1 MSRNE
6 PDDAELEALLS
17 RCAAGDRAALET
29 LYARVA
35 PILLAVLMRILRR
48 RDAAEDALQ
57 DVFVSVWQRARQFD
71 PIRGR
76 ALAWLVSMARYR
88 AIDLQRAT
96 RPAVALSEVST
107 REPQLQSEGPAESGD
122 MLGTGALL
130 LRCLEQIAA
139 PQRRC
144 LMLAYEEGLTHN
156 EIARAVN
163 EPLGTVKSWV
173 RRSLTSKPSCWIVS
187 PPSTHSARCAVA
199 PAVASS
205 VCASTAP
212 RHAARFIAGKITGAP
227 SAAR

>member
-1 MSRNE
+1 MSRHE

-17 RCAAGDRAALET
+17 RCAAGDRAALAT
-29 LYARVA
+29 LYALVA
-35 PILLAVLMRILRR
+35 PILLAVLIRMLRR

-57 DVFVSVWQRARQFD
+57 DVFVNVWQRARQFD

-96 RPAVALSEVST
+96 RPAVAVSEVST
-107 REPQLQSEGPAESGD
+107 LEPQLQSEDPAESSD

-130 LRCLEQIAA
+130 WRCLEQIAA

-144 LMLAYEEGLTHN
+144 LMLAYEQGLTHS

-173 RRSLTSKPSCWIVS
+173 RRSLI
-187 PPSTHSARCAVA
+187 ALRRCLE
-199 PAVASS
+199 S
-205 VCASTAP
+205 
-212 RHAARFIAGKITGAP
+212 
-227 SAAR
+227 

>member
-1 MSRNE
+1 MSRAGEGQPTQPVHE
-6 PDDAELEALLS
+6 PDAAELEALLA
-17 RCAAGDRAALET
+17 RCAAGDRAGLET

-35 PILLAVLMRILRR
+35 PILLAVLLRMLKR

-76 ALAWLVSMARYR
+76 PLAWLVSMARYR
-88 AIDLQRAT
+88 AIDLQRAA
-96 RPAVALSEVST
+96 RPAVALTELSALEA
-107 REPQLQSEGPAESGD
+107 QLQSEEPLDGGEV
-122 MLGTGALL
+122 LGTGALL

-144 LMLAYEEGLTHN
+144 LMLAYQEGLTHS

-173 RRSLTSKPSCWIVS
+173 RRSLL
-187 PPSTHSARCAVA
+187 ALRRCLE
-199 PAVASS
+199 S
-205 VCASTAP
+205 
-212 RHAARFIAGKITGAP
+212 
-227 SAAR
+227 

>member
-6 PDDAELEALLS
+6 PDGAELEALLS
-17 RCAAGDRAALET
+17 RCAAGDRSALET

-35 PILLAVLMRILRR
+35 PILLAVLMRMLKR

-57 DVFVSVWQRARQFD
+57 DVFVNVWQRARQFD

-76 ALAWLVSMARYR
+76 PLAWLVSMARYR

-96 RPAVALSEVST
+96 RPAVPMSEVSAL
-107 REPQLQSEGPAESGD
+107 EPQLQSEGPDENSD
-122 MLGTGALL
+122 VLGSGALL
-130 LRCLEQIAA
+130 WRCLEQIAA

-144 LMLAYEEGLTHN
+144 LMLAYEEGLTHS

-173 RRSLTSKPSCWIVS
+173 RRSLI
-187 PPSTHSARCAVA
+187 ALRRCLE
-199 PAVASS
+199 S
-205 VCASTAP
+205 
-212 RHAARFIAGKITGAP
+212 
-227 SAAR
+227 

>member
-1 MSRNE
+1 MSRGE

-17 RCAAGDRAALET
+17 RCAAGDRTALET
-29 LYARVA
+29 LYSRVA
-35 PILLAVLMRILRR
+35 PVLLAVLMRILRR

-88 AIDLQRAT
+88 AIDLQRAA
-96 RPAVALSEVST
+96 RPAVALSEVSSL
-107 REPQLQSEGPAESGD
+107 EPQLQSEGPPDAGE
-122 MLGTGALL
+122 MLGTGVSLW
-130 LRCLEQIAA
+130 RCLEQLAA

-144 LMLAYEEGLTHN
+144 LMLAYEEGLTHS

-173 RRSLTSKPSCWIVS
+173 RRSLI
-187 PPSTHSARCAVA
+187 ALRRCLE
-199 PAVASS
+199 S
-205 VCASTAP
+205 
-212 RHAARFIAGKITGAP
+212 
-227 SAAR
+227 

>member
-1 MSRNE
+1 MSRAGEGQPTQPLHE
-6 PDDAELEALLS
+6 PDAAELEALLT
-17 RCAAGDRAALET
+17 RCAAGDRAALES

-35 PILLAVLMRILRR
+35 PILLAVLIRMLRR
-48 RDAAEDALQ
+48 RDVAEDALQ

-76 ALAWLVSMARYR
+76 PLAWLVSMARYR
-88 AIDLQRAT
+88 AIDLQRSA
-96 RPAVALSEVST
+96 RPAVALTGLSALEA
-107 REPQLQSEGPAESGD
+107 QLQSEDPLDAGE

-144 LMLAYEEGLTHN
+144 LMLAYQEGLTHS

-173 RRSLTSKPSCWIVS
+173 RRSLL
-187 PPSTHSARCAVA
+187 ALRRCLE
-199 PAVASS
+199 S
-205 VCASTAP
+205 
-212 RHAARFIAGKITGAP
+212 
-227 SAAR
+227 

>member
-1 MSRNE
+1 MSLEGGDQPLRRQIDG
-6 PDDAELEALLS
+6 PDSAELETLLK
-17 RCAAGDRAALET
+17 RCAAGDRSALET

-35 PILLAVLMRILRR
+35 PILLAVLLRMLRR
-48 RDAAEDALQ
+48 RDVAEDALQ

-88 AIDLQRAT
+88 AIDLQRAA
-96 RPAVALSEVST
+96 RPALALSEVST
-107 REPQLQSEGPAESGD
+107 LEPQLQSEGPAESSE

-144 LMLAYEEGLTHN
+144 LMLAYEDGLTHS

-173 RRSLTSKPSCWIVS
+173 RRSLI
-187 PPSTHSARCAVA
+187 ALRRCLE
-199 PAVASS
+199 S
-205 VCASTAP
+205 
-212 RHAARFIAGKITGAP
+212 
-227 SAAR
+227 

>member
-1 MSRNE
+1 MSRAQVEQPTHRPVNE
-6 PDDAELEALLS
+6 PDGAELEALLS
-17 RCAAGDRAALET
+17 RCAAGDRSALEI
-29 LYARVA
+29 LYTRVA
-35 PILLAVLMRILRR
+35 PILLAVLMRMLRR

-88 AIDLQRAT
+88 AIDMQRAA
-96 RPAVALSEVST
+96 RPAVALNDASAL
-107 REPQLQSEGPAESGD
+107 EPQLQSEGPLDAGE

-130 LRCLEQIAA
+130 LRCLEQLAA

-144 LMLAYEEGLTHN
+144 LMLAYHEGRTHS

-173 RRSLTSKPSCWIVS
+173 RRSLLALRKCLEP
-187 PPSTHSARCAVA
+187 
-199 PAVASS
+199 
-205 VCASTAP
+205 
-212 RHAARFIAGKITGAP
+212 
-227 SAAR
+227 

>member
-1 MSRNE
+1 MSRSE
-6 PDDAELEALLS
+6 PDGAEIEALLS

-48 RDAAEDALQ
+48 RDVAEDALQ
-57 DVFVSVWQRARQFD
+57 DVFVSVWQRAHQFD

-88 AIDLQRAT
+88 AIDLQRAA
-96 RPAVALSEVST
+96 RPALRLSEVSAL
-107 REPQLQSEGPAESGD
+107 EPQLQSESPLEGGE

-130 LRCLEQIAA
+130 MRCLEQIAA

-144 LMLAYEEGLTHN
+144 LMLAYEEGLTHS

-173 RRSLTSKPSCWIVS
+173 RRSLM
-187 PPSTHSARCAVA
+187 ALRRCLE
-199 PAVASS
+199 S
-205 VCASTAP
+205 
-212 RHAARFIAGKITGAP
+212 
-227 SAAR
+227 

>member
-1 MSRNE
+1 MSRAEAEPPSQRPANE
-6 PDDAELEALLS
+6 PDSAELEALLA
-17 RCAAGDRAALET
+17 RCAAGDRTALET

-35 PILLAVLMRILRR
+35 PILLAVLTRILKR

-57 DVFVSVWQRARQFD
+57 DVFVSVWQRAGQFD

-76 ALAWLVSMARYR
+76 PLAWLVSMARYR

-96 RPAVALSEVST
+96 RPALALSEVST
-107 REPQLQSEGPAESGD
+107 LEPQLQWQGPAEGGEL
-122 MLGTGALL
+122 LGTGALL

-144 LMLAYEEGLTHN
+144 LLLAYQDGLTHS

-173 RRSLTSKPSCWIVS
+173 RRSLL
-187 PPSTHSARCAVA
+187 ALRRCLE
-199 PAVASS
+199 S
-205 VCASTAP
+205 
-212 RHAARFIAGKITGAP
+212 
-227 SAAR
+227 

>member
-1 MSRNE
+1 MSRQPVPE
-6 PDDAELEALLS
+6 PESAELEALLA

-29 LYARVA
+29 LYARVG
-35 PILLAVLMRILRR
+35 PILLAVLMRMLRR

-76 ALAWLVSMARYR
+76 PLAWLVSMARYR
-88 AIDLQRAT
+88 AIDLQRAA
-96 RPAVALSEVST
+96 RPAVALSELSAL
-107 REPQLQSEGPAESGD
+107 EPQLQSDGPAEGSE

-144 LMLAYEEGLTHN
+144 LMLAYEEGLTHS

-173 RRSLTSKPSCWIVS
+173 RRSLL
-187 PPSTHSARCAVA
+187 ALRRCLE
-199 PAVASS
+199 P
-205 VCASTAP
+205 
-212 RHAARFIAGKITGAP
+212 
-227 SAAR
+227 

>member
-1 MSRNE
+1 MRRAAGGEPTQPPAHE
-6 PDDAELEALLS
+6 PDGAELEALLA
-17 RCAAGDRAALET
+17 RCAAGDRAALEI
-29 LYARVA
+29 LYTRVA
-35 PILLAVLMRILRR
+35 PLLLAVLVRMLRR
-48 RDAAEDALQ
+48 RDLAEDALQ

-88 AIDLQRAT
+88 AIDLQRAA

-107 REPQLQSEGPAESGD
+107 SAADLPWEAANEAND

-139 PQRRC
+139 PQRHC
-144 LMLAYEEGLTHN
+144 LLLAYQEGLSHS

-173 RRSLTSKPSCWIVS
+173 RRSLL
-187 PPSTHSARCAVA
+187 ALRRCLE
-199 PAVASS
+199 S
-205 VCASTAP
+205 
-212 RHAARFIAGKITGAP
+212 
-227 SAAR
+227 